1 MTATV
6 IDGKAIAA
14 ETRAQVAVEVAR
26 LARDHGVVPGLAVVL
41 VGSNPASEVYVGSK
55 KKMTVEAGMKSFDH
69 HLPEEVSEAELLALI
84 GRLNADPVVNGILV
98 QLPLPKQIDAQKV
111 LNAIDPGKD
120 VDGFHPLNAGRLATG
135 LPALVPC
142 TPLGCIIL
150 AKSVRP
156 SLGGLD
162 AVVVGRSNIVGKPL
176 AALLIGE
183 SATVTVAHSKTRDLP
198 DVCRRAD
205 LLFAAVGRA
214 EMVKG
219 DWVKQGA
226 TVIDV
231 GINRV
236 SAATPGKTRIVGDVD
251 YAGAAERA
259 GAITPVP
266 GGVGPMTIACLL
278 VNTVR
283 AACAAHGLPAP
294 AV

>member
-41 VGSNPASEVYVGSK
+41 VGNNPASEVYVGSK

-84 GRLNADPVVNGILV
+84 ARLNADPAVNGILV
-98 QLPLPKQIDAQKV
+98 QLPLPQQIDAQKV

-156 SLGGLD
+156 SLAGLD

-198 DVCRRAD
+198 EVCRRAD

-219 DWVKQGA
+219 DWVKPGA

-236 SAATPGKTRIVGDVD
+236 PSATPGKTRIVGDVD
-251 YAGAAERA
+251 YTGAAERA